1 MPDTRRADE
10 RRDEAGELRA
20 LGLDPAPSAGN
31 FLFVPTSDAPALAR
45 TMCERGVLVRALS
58 GLPQDVSALRD
69 AEGHALRIGVG
80 PWETMERVLEA
91 LREALV
97 CA

>member
-1 MPDTRRADE
+1 
-10 RRDEAGELRA
+10 
-20 LGLDPAPSAGN
+20 
-31 FLFVPTSDAPALAR
+31 
-45 TMCERGVLVRALS
+45 VRVLS
-58 GLPQDVSALRD
+58 GLPQDVPALRG

-91 LREALV
+91 LREALA